1 MAEAHGVITD
11 ILGHINYCEFCD
23 APAGNDVA
31 LEIYTI
37 DKFDTVHP
45 EDLYRNIIVLCPGC
59 KKNYDDNVFGKK
71 HLKACVMLRD
81 PELSHWL
88 EDLFGQYSF
97 RGKPGPAKRGLM
109 SRLDRLVGDQRYLN
123 NAVFIFGIFLI
134 AVGVLL
140 FSYGYSN
147 VYSYNNGLAVG
158 GDLMTSQDY
167 TFSLFLEMAGVICAL
182 LGLFFELG
190 LVKGPVKV
198 GFK

>member
-11 ILGHINYCEFCD
+11 ILGRINYCEFCD
-23 APAGNDVA
+23 TPTGNDGA

-45 EDLYRNIIVLCPGC
+45 EDIYRNIIVLCPGC

-81 PELSHWL
+81 PELSSWL
-88 EDLFGQYSF
+88 DDLFGQYGF
-97 RGKPGPAKRGLM
+97 GGRPGRAKRGLFG
-109 SRLDRLVGDQRYLN
+109 RLDRLVGDQRYLN
-123 NAVFIFGIFLI
+123 NAVFVFGIFLI

-147 VYSYNNGLAVG
+147 VS
-158 GDLMTSQDY
+158 GDLSTSQDN